1 MENIFIPQLAKAVN
15 ATETIQ
21 FKEFIEGLD
30 TLTPVQGV
38 MEIKHLG
45 SALAVKV
52 DAWAIITLTCDRTL
66 QQFNHRLCVN
76 TSELIWLKTPGAA
89 DKLPKEQELD
99 VEDLVESLPPNGYF
113 DPAEWLYQQLCLA
126 IPFRKIAPDAPEFTE
141 LTAAIEQQVVVDRRW
156 SVLHSLKS
164 SRNLT
169 FQVVV
174 RVLLTVLKYGHTVRR
189 GTSNLRSEL

>member
-1 MENIFIPQLAKAVN
+1 MEKIFIPQLAKSVN

-38 MEIKHLG
+38 IEIKHLG
-45 SALAVKV
+45 SVLGVKV
-52 DAWAIITLTCDRTL
+52 EAWAIITLTCDRTL
-66 QQFNHRLCVN
+66 QQFNHRLSVN
-76 TSELIWLKTPGAA
+76 TSELIWLETPVAY
-89 DKLPKEQELD
+89 DRLPKEQEVD

-141 LTAAIEQQVVVDRRW
+141 LTEAIEQPSVIDRRW
-156 SVLHSLKS
+156 SALNSLKVPE
-164 SRNLT
+164 T
-169 FQVVV
+169 
-174 RVLLTVLKYGHTVRR
+174 
-189 GTSNLRSEL
+189 

>member
-38 MEIKHLG
+38 MEVKHLG

-76 TSELIWLKTPGAA
+76 TSELIWLEAPVSA
-89 DKLPKEQELD
+89 DKLPKEQEVD

-113 DPAEWLYQQLCLA
+113 NPEEWLYQQMCLA
-126 IPFRKIAPDAPEFTE
+126 IPFQKIAPDAPEFTE
-141 LTAAIEQQVVVDRRW
+141 LTAAIEQPVVVDRRW
-156 SVLHSLKS
+156 SVLHSLKVPE
-164 SRNLT
+164 T
-169 FQVVV
+169 
-174 RVLLTVLKYGHTVRR
+174 
-189 GTSNLRSEL
+189 